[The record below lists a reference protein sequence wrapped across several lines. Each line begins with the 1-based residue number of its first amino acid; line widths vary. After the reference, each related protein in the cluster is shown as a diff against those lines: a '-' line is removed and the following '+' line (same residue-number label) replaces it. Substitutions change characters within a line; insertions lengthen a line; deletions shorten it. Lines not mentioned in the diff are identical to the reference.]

1 MPISAKIKSKTLGIL
16 SKINQKNLDK
26 SLELLDKGMKQFSKI
41 IDSFGKSMDAVT
53 SGFSSDIEN
62 SNERSK
68 SEAAKNQRNLDI
80 LWGSSKSNTKLW
92 SNKK

>member
-1 MPISAKIKSKTLGIL
+1 MSLSMKVKSKTLGIL

-26 SLELLDKGMKQFSKI
+26 SLELLDKGLKQFSKI

-68 SEAAKNQRNLDI
+68 IETAKNQRNLDI
-80 LWGSSKSNTKLW
+80 LWGKRK
-92 SNKK
+92 

>member
-1 MPISAKIKSKTLGIL
+1 MNFKLILEKIGKEITF
-16 SKINQKNLDK
+16 KNMDK
-26 SLELLDKGMKQFSKI
+26 CFKEFDKGMSAFNKCMNDLFSEL
-41 IDSFGKSMDAVT
+41 
-53 SGFSSDIEN
+53 SSDIEN
-62 SNERSK
+62 NNERSK